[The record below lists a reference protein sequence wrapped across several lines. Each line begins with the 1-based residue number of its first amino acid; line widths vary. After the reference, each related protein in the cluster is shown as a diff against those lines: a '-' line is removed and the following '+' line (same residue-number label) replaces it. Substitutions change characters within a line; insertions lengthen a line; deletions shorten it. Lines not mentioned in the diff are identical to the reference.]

1 METHMPVTH
10 PVDAALKRMPKIAS
24 TEIAKQMQDVNDKVS
39 RHGAAVITK
48 HDKPVMVMMTVDH
61 YKKLA
66 AGATPDL
73 DALTREFDEMVAAMQ
88 GKDFSAKA
96 LAAFN
101 ASPTELGRAAVEGA
115 RRGRRPG
122 RVKPAASPRKVAS
135 RSR

>member
-1 METHMPVTH
+1 MPVTH
-10 PVDAALKRMPKIAS
+10 ATAVDAALKRMPKIAA

-48 HDKPVMVMMTVDH
+48 HDKPVMVLMTVEH

-66 AGATPDL
+66 AQATPDL
-73 DALTREFDEMVAAMQ
+73 DTLTREFDAMVATMQ
-88 GKDFSAKA
+88 DKGFSAKA

-101 ASPTELGRAAVEGA
+101 ASPAELGRAAVEGA
-115 RRGRRPG
+115 RRSRPG

-135 RSR
+135 RTR